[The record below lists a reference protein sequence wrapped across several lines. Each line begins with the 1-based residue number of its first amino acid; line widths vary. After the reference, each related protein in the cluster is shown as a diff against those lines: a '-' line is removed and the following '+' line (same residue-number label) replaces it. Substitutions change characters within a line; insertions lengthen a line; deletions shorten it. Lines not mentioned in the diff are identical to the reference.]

1 MGVDRARRTRCVRS
15 SIRAAVAHAAGGVN
29 TRFEK
34 GIVRLHPKGHS
45 GALSLSL
52 EEQFLYPLLF
62 RAGWWL
68 FFAGSVFLG
77 WNSLGILVLLLH
89 TLLDRRALTGLWR
102 SAQQA
107 VGPVVLS
114 LGRWRMPLN
123 YILVGLGLT
132 GLASS
137 ALAVEPARAAAAT
150 AGMLLS
156 IVFGLVYALLLEQV
170 QPGWYRAYLWPAVVA
185 GAGHI
190 AWVFWEASQL
200 ESLWYRVETI
210 GGPNG
215 TGTLMLL
222 AVVLA
227 LPWFA
232 ACRDGR
238 RWLGIPYTVAAVA
251 AMLLTQS
258 RGTWLAVAAFGICLL
273 MPLWRDPVSR
283 RYAVVAV
290 LCAALVLALGF
301 AFIPGATDRLQRFL
315 DLSDEGR
322 VSVYEIAW
330 DMFLDNFWFGVGPA
344 NFGNHWEEYNRGRS
358 AEDVG
363 FPHNTWLQV
372 LTETGVVGGALFAAL
387 VFYVLLGVWRLRDTD
402 DWVVW
407 ILASGIVAIL
417 VRDQVD
423 TAIFSINVGFV
434 FWWLAGTVLAFQ
446 QRAGRGR
453 AGA

>member
-1 MGVDRARRTRCVRS
+1 NAPAWRVGTTESAGGRPAPARASDGCYPRCGGFQPLDGEETVGVDRARRTRCVRS

-232 ACRDGR
+232 ASRDGR
-238 RWLGIPYTVAAVA
+238 RWLRSEERRVGTECG
-251 AMLLTQS
+251 T
-258 RGTWLAVAAFGICLL
+258 RGLA
-273 MPLWRDPVSR
+273 R
-283 RYAVVAV
+283 
-290 LCAALVLALGF
+290 
-301 AFIPGATDRLQRFL
+301 
-315 DLSDEGR
+315 
-322 VSVYEIAW
+322 
-330 DMFLDNFWFGVGPA
+330 GPA
-344 NFGNHWEEYNRGRS
+344 NT
-358 AEDVG
+358 AEHRARD
-363 FPHNTWLQV
+363 
-372 LTETGVVGGALFAAL
+372 GGE
-387 VFYVLLGVWRLRDTD
+387 
-402 DWVVW
+402 
-407 ILASGIVAIL
+407 
-417 VRDQVD
+417 
-423 TAIFSINVGFV
+423 
-434 FWWLAGTVLAFQ
+434 
-446 QRAGRGR
+446 
-453 AGA
+453 